1 MSFSKSICFSGHSF
15 TARVVIVLLFS
26 IATLFFTGCTTT
38 EVRTT
43 AFTPLTIED
52 KNITEERLLDV
63 GVIQFNPGLETTEAD
78 EETLVFPEL
87 RQAESRYM
95 AVTLADSL
103 QSSLGW
109 GAVRVIP
116 SARTNID
123 VTVSGRIL
131 QSDGESLTVEITVVD
146 SRGQLWFTK
155 EYSENASHYAYD
167 RKHPTEGD
175 AFQGIYNRVAND
187 MLEYRQKLSNQQI
200 VELRTISEM
209 RFARSFSPEA
219 FDRYLH
225 QSEDGIYYLS
235 ALPAENDPML
245 ARVRKIRERD
255 YLFVDTLQE
264 YYGTFAKTMEVPYQ
278 EWRAR
283 SYEEVREMRE
293 LKRKARNHT
302 IMGAAAIIG
311 GIAAAGAGGG
321 SAQAAGQVGIG
332 AGGYLIK
339 SAFDRR
345 ADAKMHLEALQELG
359 DSMEAEVEP
368 QIVELEDRTVTL
380 TGSVEN
386 QYRQWRELLKEIY
399 EAETS
404 SSNNNI

>member
-1 MSFSKSICFSGHSF
+1 MLTNQS
-15 TARVVIVLLFS
+15 ARALTDQLILRGIAFFLTLVVLN
-26 IATLFFTGCTTT
+26 GCTST

-43 AFTPLTIED
+43 AFTPLTLED
-52 KNITEERLLDV
+52 NSVPEERLLDV
-63 GVIQFNPGLETTEAD
+63 GIIQFDPGLDTAQAD
-78 EETLVFPEL
+78 EDELIFPEL

-116 SARTNID
+116 SERTNID

-131 QSDGESLTVEITVVD
+131 QSDGEKLTVEISVFD

-155 EYSENASHYAYD
+155 QYSENASHYAYD

-175 AFQGIYNRVAND
+175 AFQGIYNRIAND
-187 MLEYRQKLSNQQI
+187 MLSYRQQLSNRQI
-200 VELRTISEM
+200 AELRTISEM
-209 RFARSFSPEA
+209 RFARDFSPQA
-219 FDRYLH
+219 FNRYLT
-225 QSEDGIYYLS
+225 QSSEGVYFLS

-245 ARVRKIRERD
+245 QRVRKIRERD

-264 YYGTFAKTMEVPYQ
+264 YYGTFAKSMEVPYQ

-293 LKRKARNHT
+293 LQRKARNHS

-311 GIAAAGAGGG
+311 GIAAAGAGSG
-321 SAQAAGQVGIG
+321 SARAAGQVGIG
-332 AGGYLIK
+332 GGGYLIK
-339 SAFDRR
+339 SAFDRKS
-345 ADAKMHLEALQELG
+345 DAKMHLEALQELG

-368 QIVELEDRTVTL
+368 QIVELEDRTITL
-380 TGSVEN
+380 TGTVEN
-386 QYRQWRELLKEIY
+386 QYRQWREILKELY
-399 EAETS
+399 ETETGAL
-404 SSNNNI
+404 SNSI

>member
-1 MSFSKSICFSGHSF
+1 MPIQQSTSFFKSTI
-15 TARVVIVLLFS
+15 TARVILCLLTLTIVS
-26 IATLFFTGCTTT
+26 GCTTT

-43 AFTPLTIED
+43 AFTPLSLED
-52 KNITEERLLDV
+52 KNIPEERLLDV
-63 GVIQFNPGLETTEAD
+63 GVVQFNPGLDTEKVD
-78 EETLVFPEL
+78 EDELVFPEL

-116 SARTNID
+116 SERTNID
-123 VTVSGRIL
+123 ITVSGRIL
-131 QSDGESLTVEITVVD
+131 QSDGEKLTVEITVFD

-175 AFQGIYNRVAND
+175 AFQGIYNRIAND
-187 MLEYRQKLSNQQI
+187 MLSYRQKLSNQQI
-200 VELRTISEM
+200 SELRTISEM
-209 RFARSFSPEA
+209 RFARNFSPEA
-219 FDRYLH
+219 FNRYLA
-225 QSEDGIYYLS
+225 QSTEGIYFLS
-235 ALPAENDPML
+235 ALPAQNDPML
-245 ARVRKIRERD
+245 KRVRKIRERD

-264 YYGTFAKTMEVPYQ
+264 YYGTFAKSMEVPYQ

-311 GIAAAGAGGG
+311 GIAAAGAGAG
-321 SAQAAGQVGIG
+321 SARAAGQVGIG
-332 AGGYLIK
+332 GGGYLIK

-345 ADAKMHLEALQELG
+345 SDAKMHLEALQELG
-359 DSMEAEVEP
+359 DSIEAEVEP
-368 QIVELEDRTVTL
+368 QIVELEDRTITL
-380 TGSVEN
+380 TGTVEN
-386 QYRQWRELLKEIY
+386 QYRQWREILKEIY
-399 EAETS
+399 ESETGA
-404 SSNNNI
+404 SSNSI

>member
-1 MSFSKSICFSGHSF
+1 MLTNQS
-15 TARVVIVLLFS
+15 ARALKDQLILRGIAFFLTLVVLN
-26 IATLFFTGCTTT
+26 GCTST

-43 AFTPLTIED
+43 AFTPLTLED
-52 KNITEERLLDV
+52 NSVPEERLLDV
-63 GVIQFNPGLETTEAD
+63 GIIQFDPGLDTAQAD
-78 EETLVFPEL
+78 EDELIFPEL

-116 SARTNID
+116 SERTNID

-131 QSDGESLTVEITVVD
+131 QSDGEKLTVEISVFD

-155 EYSENASHYAYD
+155 QYSENASHYAYD

-175 AFQGIYNRVAND
+175 AFQGIYNRIAND
-187 MLEYRQKLSNQQI
+187 MLSYRQQLSNRQI
-200 VELRTISEM
+200 AELRTISEM
-209 RFARSFSPEA
+209 RFARDFSPQA
-219 FDRYLH
+219 FNRYLN
-225 QSEDGIYYLS
+225 QSSEGVYFLS

-245 ARVRKIRERD
+245 QRVRKIRERD

-264 YYGTFAKTMEVPYQ
+264 YYGTFAKSMEVPYQ

-293 LKRKARNHT
+293 LQRKARNHS

-311 GIAAAGAGGG
+311 GIAAAGAGSG
-321 SAQAAGQVGIG
+321 SARAAGQVGIG
-332 AGGYLIK
+332 GGGYLIK
-339 SAFDRR
+339 SAFDRKS
-345 ADAKMHLEALQELG
+345 DAKMHLEALQELG

-368 QIVELEDRTVTL
+368 QIVELEDRTITL
-380 TGSVEN
+380 TGTVEN
-386 QYRQWRELLKEIY
+386 QYRQWREILKELY
-399 EAETS
+399 ETETGAI
-404 SSNNNI
+404 SNSI

>member
-1 MSFSKSICFSGHSF
+1 MSTNQSAPPVKDQFILRTLVF
-15 TARVVIVLLFS
+15 LL
-26 IATLFFTGCTTT
+26 TLVAINGCTTT

-52 KNITEERLLDV
+52 NNVPEERLLDV
-63 GVIQFNPGLETTEAD
+63 GVIQFNPGLDTAQAD
-78 EETLVFPEL
+78 EDELVFPEL

-116 SARTNID
+116 SERTNID

-131 QSDGESLTVEITVVD
+131 QSDGEKLTVEITVSD

-175 AFQGIYNRVAND
+175 AFQGIYNRISND
-187 MLEYRQKLSNQQI
+187 MLNYRKNLTNQQI
-200 VELRTISEM
+200 LELRTISEM
-209 RFARSFSPEA
+209 RFAQDFSPQA
-219 FDRYLH
+219 FNRYLT
-225 QSEDGIYYLS
+225 QSAEGVYFLS
-235 ALPAENDPML
+235 ALPAEDDPML
-245 ARVRKIRERD
+245 QRVRKIRERD
-255 YLFVDTLQE
+255 YLYVDTLQE
-264 YYGTFAKTMEVPYQ
+264 YYGTFAKSMEVPYQ

-302 IMGAAAIIG
+302 IVGAAAIIG
-311 GIAAAGAGGG
+311 GIAAAGAGAG
-321 SAQAAGQVGIG
+321 SARAAGQVGIG
-332 AGGYLIK
+332 AGGYLVK
-339 SAFDRR
+339 SAFDRQS
-345 ADAKMHLEALQELG
+345 DAKMHLEALQELG
-359 DSMEAEVEP
+359 DSIEAEVEP
-368 QIVELEDRTVTL
+368 QIVELEDRTITL
-380 TGSVEN
+380 TGTVEN
-386 QYRQWRELLKEIY
+386 QYRQWREILKEIY
-399 EAETS
+399 EAETGAV
-404 SSNNNI
+404 SNSI

>member
-1 MSFSKSICFSGHSF
+1 MALLTRKNYRCLF
-15 TARVVIVLLFS
+15 TARLALITAGLLLVLLS
-26 IATLFFTGCTTT
+26 GCTTT

-52 KNITEERLLDV
+52 KNIAEERLLDV
-63 GVIQFNPGLETTEAD
+63 GVIQFDPGIDTVEVD
-78 EETLVFPEL
+78 EDTLVFPEL
-87 RQAESRYM
+87 RQAESRFM

-123 VTVSGRIL
+123 VTVSGKII
-131 QSDGESLTVEITVVD
+131 QSDGEILTMEVTVTD
-146 SRGQLWFTK
+146 SRGQRWFTK
-155 EYSENASHYAYD
+155 EYSEYASHYAYD

-175 AFQGIYNRVAND
+175 AFQGIYNRVSND
-187 MLEYRQKLSNQQI
+187 MLNYRQGLSNQQI
-200 VELRTISEM
+200 AEIRTISEM

-219 FDRYLH
+219 FTRYLQ
-225 QSEDGIYYLS
+225 QSQEGIYYLS

-245 ARVRKIRERD
+245 QRVRKIRERD

-283 SYEEVREMRE
+283 SYEEVRQMRE

-339 SAFDRR
+339 SGFDRR

-380 TGSVEN
+380 SGTVEN
-386 QYRQWRELLKEIY
+386 QYRQWREILKEIY
-399 EAETS
+399 EAETAS
-404 SSNNNI
+404 SETSI